1 MRFSASAVGRVA
13 GAIVAGAAA
22 TAAAAGDV
30 DARPVTVPALQRF
43 VPAGGSFVLRRDVR
57 VVVGSRDR
65 RLLLGEGRTLA
76 EDLGA
81 LLGRRVALGARAR
94 RGDVVLRRSRDRG
107 LGDDGYRLDVA
118 RTFTISARGPAGAYY
133 GGRTLLQLVRGGDR
147 IPRGHGRDAPLY
159 PERGLMIDN
168 GRAFYSRGWLER
180 RIEELGALKLN
191 MLHLHLSDDQG
202 FRIESRSH
210 PEAVTPPA
218 LSRRDVRRLVAVAR
232 RHHVTLVPEIDAP
245 GHLTAA
251 LRAHPELQLA
261 DATGARRPDKLDVT
275 NPAARRFYLDLVD
288 ELAPLFPG
296 PTWHLGADEYLGI
309 ASTAAD
315 YARYPQLEA
324 YADARHGPS
333 ANGKDAVLDFVDAV
347 GRRVRA
353 HGKELRVWSDGAGG
367 GSAVRL
373 DARTSVEW
381 WEERHSPTVEEL
393 VAAGHRVLNTG
404 WWPNYYP
411 TAPGFAAIRTPAQ
424 QLYEVYRPWEFTGP
438 YTARWAD
445 PAAPPSGR
453 LRRGD
458 PRQLGGS
465 LAVWNDVPTA
475 PEAREEAV
483 AKAIAPRLRALSQRL
498 WGSDDL
504 FADHATFARRAAR
517 VAPGG

>member
-1 MRFSASAVGRVA
+1 MLAAGVA
-13 GAIVAGAAA
+13 GLAL
-22 TAAAAGDV
+22 AAAAGGAE
-30 DARPVTVPALQRF
+30 ARPVTVPALQRF
-43 VPAGGSFVLRRDVR
+43 APSGGSFVLPRDAR
-57 VVVGSRDR
+57 VVVRRRDR
-65 RLLLGEGRTLA
+65 RALLTEARTLA

-81 LLGRRVALGARAR
+81 PAGRRVALGTRPR
-94 RGDVVLRRSRDRG
+94 RGDVVLRRSRDRT
-107 LGDDGYRLDVA
+107 LGEEGYRLDVA
-118 RTFTISARGPAGAYY
+118 RTFAISAHRPAGAFY
-133 GGRTLLQLVRGGDR
+133 GGRTLLQLVRGGDP
-147 IPRGHGRDAPLY
+147 IPRGRGRDAPLY

-168 GRAFYSRGWLER
+168 GRAFYSRRWLER

-218 LSRRDVRRLVAVAR
+218 LGHGDIRRLVAVGR
-232 RHHVTLVPEIDAP
+232 RHHVTLLPEIDAP

-261 DATGARRPDKLDVT
+261 DAAGVRKPDKLDVT
-275 NPAARRFYLDLVD
+275 IRAARRFYLDLVD

-296 PTWHLGADEYLGI
+296 RTWHLGADEYLGI

-315 YARYPQLEA
+315 YARHPRLEA
-324 YADARHGPS
+324 YADARHGPR
-333 ANGKDAVLDFVDAV
+333 ANGKDAVLDFVNAV

-373 DARTSVEW
+373 DPRTSVEW
-381 WEERHSPTVEEL
+381 WEERHSPSVEAL

-404 WWPNYYP
+404 WWPNYLP
-411 TAPGFAAIRTPAQ
+411 TAPGFAAIRAPVQ
-424 QLYEVYRPWEFTGP
+424 ELYERYRPWEFTGP

-445 PAAPPSGR
+445 PTAPPAGR
-453 LRRGD
+453 LRRGH

-475 PEAREEAV
+475 PEAREGAV
-483 AKAIAPRLRALSQRL
+483 AAAIAPRLRALSQRL
-498 WGSDDL
+498 WGSRDL
-504 FADHATFARRAAR
+504 FADYATFARRTS
-517 VAPGG
+517 

>member
-1 MRFSASAVGRVA
+1 MLAAAVA
-13 GAIVAGAAA
+13 GVAVA
-22 TAAAAGDV
+22 AAAAGGA
-30 DARPVTVPALQRF
+30 DARPVTVPALQRYT
-43 VPAGGSFVLRRDVR
+43 PSGGTFVLRRDAR
-57 VVVGSRDR
+57 VVVRRRDR
-65 RLLLGEGRTLA
+65 RALLGEGRTLT

-81 LLGRRVALGARAR
+81 LLGRRVALGTRTR
-94 RGDVVLRRSRDRG
+94 RGDVVLRRSRDRA
-107 LGDDGYRLDVA
+107 LGQEGYRLDVA
-118 RTFTISARGPAGAYY
+118 RAFAISAHRPAGAFY
-133 GGRTLLQLVRGGDR
+133 GGRTLLQLVRGGDP
-147 IPRGHGRDAPLY
+147 IPRGRGRDAPLY

-168 GRAFYSRGWLER
+168 GRAFYSRRWLER

-202 FRIESRSH
+202 FRIESRTH

-251 LRAHPELQLA
+251 LRARPDLQLA
-261 DATGARRPDKLDVT
+261 DAAGARRPDKLDVT
-275 NPAARRFYLDLVD
+275 NAAARRFYLDLVD

-296 PTWHLGADEYLGI
+296 PTWHLGADEYLGV

-324 YADARHGPS
+324 YADARHGPR
-333 ANGKDAVLDFVDAV
+333 ANGKDAVLDFVNAV

-381 WEERHSPTVEEL
+381 WEERHSPSVEAL

-404 WWPNYYP
+404 WWPNYYV
-411 TAPGFAAIRTPAQ
+411 TAPGLAGLRAPVE
-424 QLYEVYRPWEFTGP
+424 QLYERYRPWEFTGP

-445 PAAPPSGR
+445 LSAPPAGR
-453 LRRGD
+453 LRRGH

-475 PEAREEAV
+475 SEARAGAV
-483 AKAIAPRLRALSQRL
+483 AAAIAPRLRALSQRL
-498 WGSDDL
+498 WGSRDR
-504 FADHATFARRAAR
+504 FADYATFARRT
-517 VAPGG
+517 G

>member
-1 MRFSASAVGRVA
+1 VSGPRALVCAA
-13 GAIVAGAAA
+13 GVVLALAAGA
-22 TAAAAGDV
+22 TAAPGAADR
-30 DARPVTVPALQRF
+30 RPVTVPALQRF
-43 VPAGGSFVLRRDVR
+43 TPVAGRFVLRRDAR
-57 VVVGSRDR
+57 VVVAPRDR
-65 RLLLGEGRTLA
+65 RRLLGEGRTLA
-76 EDLGA
+76 RDLGT
-81 LLGRRVALGARAR
+81 LRGRRAAVGTRAR
-94 RGDVVLRRSRDRG
+94 RGDVVLRRSRDPR
-107 LGDDGYRLDVA
+107 LGAEGYRLHVA
-118 RTFTISARGPAGAYY
+118 RAFAISARRPAGAYY
-133 GGRTLLQLVRGGDR
+133 GGRTLLQLVRGGDP
-147 IPRGHGRDAPLY
+147 IPRGRGHDAPLY
-159 PERGLMIDN
+159 RERGLMLDN
-168 GRAFYSRGWLER
+168 GRAFFSRRWLER
-180 RIEELGALKLN
+180 RIAELGALKLN

-218 LSRRDVRRLVAVAR
+218 LSRRDVRRLVAVAG
-232 RHHVTLVPEIDAP
+232 RHHVTIVPEIDAP

-261 DATGARRPDKLDVT
+261 DAGGARRPDKLDVT
-275 NPAARRFYLDLVD
+275 DPAARRFYLDLVD

-315 YARYPQLEA
+315 YASYPQLEA
-324 YADARHGPS
+324 YADARHGPR
-333 ANGKDAVLDFVDAV
+333 ANGKDAVLDFVNAV

-353 HGKELRVWSDGAGG
+353 QGKRLRVWSDGAGG

-373 DARTSVEW
+373 DPRTSVEW
-381 WEERHSPTVEEL
+381 WEERHSPSVEAL

-411 TAPGFAAIRTPAQ
+411 TAPGFAAIRAPVRR
-424 QLYEVYRPWEFTGP
+424 LYEDYRPWEFTGP

-445 PAAPPSGR
+445 PQAPPAGR

-475 PEAREEAV
+475 PEAREQAV
-483 AKAIAPRLRALSQRL
+483 ADAIAPRLRALGQRL
-498 WGSDDL
+498 WGSPDR
-504 FADHATFARRAAR
+504 FAGYRAFARRAAR
-517 VAPGG
+517 IAPGG